1 MRGSDAARHF
11 GSSEVRG
18 GMRIFFR
25 NCHLKNQCFL
35 DSGWNVMPPRALHFG
50 FFVYAV
56 MTMPPKKKKR
66 RNVREDVSPGAHSYS
81 SQQER
86 NMAIS
91 VSFHYRFKGTAEY
104 ERTIGGHD
112 SKFGPIAHI
121 IERSTDLSVRRRG
134 HLQWLSTT
142 ARK

>member
-1 MRGSDAARHF
+1 MERYATTSPSFWILCVRCYDDA
-11 GSSEVRG
+11 
-18 GMRIFFR
+18 
-25 NCHLKNQCFL
+25 
-35 DSGWNVMPPRALHFG
+35 
-50 FFVYAV
+50 
-56 MTMPPKKKKR
+56 TKKKKR

-91 VSFHYRFKGTAEY
+91 VSFHYRFKGTVEY
-104 ERTIGGHD
+104 ERAIGGHD